1 MILCCN
7 LVDLL
12 HVYVWALNEI
22 VWSGTVADITNDVEK
37 DFYLWTSNVG
47 IFTLGIFSR
56 WMEIALSIIKM

>member
-37 DFYLWTSNVG
+37 DFYLWIERGN
-47 IFTLGIFSR
+47 FYAWNF
-56 WMEIALSIIKM
+56 